1 MLLSPS
7 IAHPAVLALT
17 LASSRYA
24 SITRV
29 LPTASA
35 MSSGGERK
43 ASSSLN
49 RSTRGTAPRLADLG
63 ESPRTPLL
71 RSISSTFGSPGGSF
85 RSEDEYVVIEVG
97 SRFVRGGF
105 PGESAPR
112 CTLAF
117 GPDDQRRVGD
127 YRQWDPEYS
136 QKRPKR
142 KIGEEWGQEHELY
155 RLDLSN
161 VDLGLVEDKFE
172 RAMREAYTKYFLLD
186 TKPRRVLLAM
196 PPRLPHALMSTV
208 MDVLFTNFQAPS
220 VSLMSTPVLS
230 AVAAGLRSAL
240 IVDVGWA
247 ETVVTAV
254 YEYREVAERR
264 SVRAGKM
271 LSEEMAKLLNT
282 ELDNAEP
289 NAPKAD
295 ISFEEVEEVLTRV
308 AWCKPIARSNRK
320 TLYFPAREAPV
331 LEEFEDAVESPP
343 PTVTIPFPKHMP
355 PTDLTIP
362 FASLAKPTDAALFA
376 PELSISEFDDE
387 DLPLHQ
393 LIYRTLV
400 HLPVDVRR
408 LCMSRIVITGGV
420 SNMPGLKTRIM
431 KELDALVQTKGWD
444 PVKSYGKAS
453 ARREEKL
460 RSQRENTEA
469 RRQEGQ
475 DTVASSLHL
484 DGHTPIVP
492 AAFQP
497 PEEDAI
503 DAKLTQMAFR
513 NGPPRAS
520 LVGGI
525 LRCVET
531 LGPWVGASLVTQQ
544 RIKGI
549 VEVERERYLKD
560 GLQGA
565 SRDKEV
571 SVIPQRQSMGPGLS
585 NKGGERA
592 SWTLGVWA

>member
-1 MLLSPS
+1 
-7 IAHPAVLALT
+7 
-17 LASSRYA
+17 
-24 SITRV
+24 
-29 LPTASA
+29 

-43 ASSSLN
+43 VSSSLN
-49 RSTRGTAPRLADLG
+49 RSTRGNTPRLADLG

-85 RSEDEYVVIEVG
+85 RFDDEFIVIEVG

-112 CTLAF
+112 CTLPF
-117 GPDDQRRVGD
+117 GPEDQRRVGD
-127 YRQWDPEYS
+127 YRQWDPEYT

-142 KIGEEWGQEHELY
+142 NKGEEWGERHELY
-155 RLDLSN
+155 RLDLTK

-172 RAMREAYTKYFLLD
+172 RAMREVYTKYFLLD
-186 TKPRRVLLAM
+186 TKPRRVLLAL
-196 PPRLPHALMSTV
+196 PPRMPHALISTI
-208 MDVLFTNFQAPS
+208 MDVLFTSFQAPS
-220 VSLMSTPVLS
+220 ISLMSNPVLS

-240 IVDVGWA
+240 IVDIGWA
-247 ETVVTAV
+247 ETLVTAV
-254 YEYREVAERR
+254 YEYREVSERR

-271 LSEEMAKLLNT
+271 LSEEMAKLLNA

-289 NAPKAD
+289 GAPKAD
-295 ISFEEVEEVLTRV
+295 VSFQEVEEVLTRV
-308 AWCKPIARSNRK
+308 GWCKPIARSNRR
-320 TLYFPAREAPV
+320 TVYFPAREAPV
-331 LEEFEDAVESPP
+331 LEEFEDAIESPP
-343 PTVTIPFPKHMP
+343 PTVTIPFPKHTP
-355 PTDLTIP
+355 PTELTIP
-362 FASLAKPTDAALFA
+362 FALLAKPADAALFA

-387 DLPLHQ
+387 DLPLHH

-400 HLPVDVRR
+400 QLPVDVRR
-408 LCMSRIVITGGV
+408 LCMSRIIITGGV
-420 SNMPGLKTRIM
+420 SNLPGIKTRIL
-431 KELDALVQTKGWD
+431 KELDALAQARGWD

-460 RSQRENTEA
+460 RNYRESLEM
-469 RRQEGQ
+469 RKQEGG
-475 DTVASSLHL
+475 DTVATSLDPL
-484 DGHTPIVP
+484 EPLQTVP

-497 PEEDAI
+497 HEQDAI
-503 DAKLTQMAFR
+503 DMKLAQMTLR
-513 NGPPRAS
+513 YGPPPAS

-525 LRCVET
+525 LRGVET
-531 LGPWVGASLVTQQ
+531 LGPWVGASLIAQQ

-565 SRDKEV
+565 SREKEV
-571 SVIPQRQSMGPGLS
+571 SVIAQRQSMGPGLA